1 MSDEDFHGLAMH
13 RLDGRRIS
21 SITRVAMMLAKT
33 AGEKLMRR
41 HFEAALVIGGVRI
54 GRMEDGNEPIS
65 STLWP
70 RKQGSTI

>member
-1 MSDEDFHGLAMH
+1 MSDGDFYGLAIH
-13 RLDGRRIS
+13 DLDGRRIS

-41 HFEAALVIGGVRI
+41 HFEAALVIGGVNI
-54 GRMEDGNEPIS
+54 GGAEVGSESVS

-70 RKQGSTI
+70 GKLL